1 MPVDCSRSNV
11 VVDAAGLFAGVSL
24 SYPAVYT
31 VEQVTEEVLDERSRR
46 GVEMALASGKLVI
59 TRAPED
65 FRDRVT
71 EVARRLG
78 VLYELSKADVEVLAL
93 AYYVKERCA
102 SAVLYTDDTLVQ
114 NVAISLGIAV
124 QGVKYPGRARARRYA
139 YVCRACGYRATKPGE
154 CPRCGNKLQLELSTS

>member
-1 MPVDCSRSNV
+1 VSVDCSRSNV